1 MAATRKHVDR
11 SGTKLIARNRRARHD
26 YSVLDTVEAGVVLNG
41 SEVKSLRRGQVQL
54 ADGFARYDRGELWLE
69 GVHIAPYQFA
79 TGVGA
84 HDPDRRRKLLLHRD
98 EIDRLQD
105 RVAQERLT
113 LVPLSLYFRD
123 GRAKVELALGKGR
136 QKADKRQAIAERDSN
151 ARSSERSV
159 AAPRSSS
166 DCHRTCRAVP
176 AQTAGVRA
184 TLNGAILADAPDDQI
199 ITIEGNAYF
208 LADAVRHERLE
219 PSPNPVPLPMER

>member
-41 SEVKSLRRGQVQL
+41 SEVKSLRGGQVQL

-84 HDPDRRRKLLLHRD
+84 HDPDRRRKLLLHRA

-136 QKADKRQAIAERDSN
+136 QKADKRQAIAERDSQ
-151 ARSSERSV
+151 REIER
-159 AAPRSSS
+159 ALGR
-166 DCHRTCRAVP
+166 RAK
-176 AQTAGVRA
+176 
-184 TLNGAILADAPDDQI
+184 
-199 ITIEGNAYF
+199 E
-208 LADAVRHERLE
+208 H
-219 PSPNPVPLPMER
+219 